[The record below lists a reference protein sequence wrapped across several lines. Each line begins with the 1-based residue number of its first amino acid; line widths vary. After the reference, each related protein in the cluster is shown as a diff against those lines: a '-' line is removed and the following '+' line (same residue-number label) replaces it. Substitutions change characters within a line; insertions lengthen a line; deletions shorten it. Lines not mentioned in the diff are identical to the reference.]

1 MPEIVSL
8 SLPTVDLLWEHLAL
22 GRLPVP
28 FEIRSVGATDVE
40 RAGLRAEMWRDLT
53 ARGLARA
60 GRLEQRI
67 ADQLTVLAHFDSAIT
82 SLSVLDDGRL
92 VRSLAASDEH
102 RAVLAIQGMR
112 NLHVATI
119 EPGELAVSIV
129 DLLPAAQPFP
139 GRPVTVQ
146 GSADDA
152 ATPMLA
158 GARRRA
164 GYFTALIRCGT
175 RRSAE
180 LAWVDTDQG
189 RFSSRYVRDPT
200 GARCTAH
207 TPVGRN
213 ELVAQLTDL
222 LADLHNDKTGQT

>member
-1 MPEIVSL
+1 MSEIVSL
-8 SLPTVDLLWEHLAL
+8 SLPTADLLWEHLAL
-22 GRLPVP
+22 GRLPAP
-28 FEIRSVGATDVE
+28 FEIRSVGATEVE

-67 ADQLTVLAHFDSAIT
+67 ADQFTALARFDSAIT

-92 VRSLAASDEH
+92 VRSLAAVAKQ
-102 RAVLAIQGMR
+102 RAVLAIQGVR

-119 EPGELAVSIV
+119 VPGELIVSSV
-129 DLLPAAQPFP
+129 DLLPAAHPFP

-146 GSADDA
+146 DGTDDT

-158 GARRRA
+158 SARRRA
-164 GYFTALIRCGT
+164 GYFTALLRCGT
-175 RRSAE
+175 TRSAE

-189 RFSSRYVRDPT
+189 RFSSRYIRDPT

-222 LADLHNDKTGQT
+222 LTDLNKVETEN